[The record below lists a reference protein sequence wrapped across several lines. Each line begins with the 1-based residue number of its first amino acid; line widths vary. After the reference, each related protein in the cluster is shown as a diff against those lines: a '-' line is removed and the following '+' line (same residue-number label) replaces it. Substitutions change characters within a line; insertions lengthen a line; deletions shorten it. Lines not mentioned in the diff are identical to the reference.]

1 MRTSGGTRIS
11 RHLARRAKARGADIG
26 GRIAVRV
33 APMRASTRTVR
44 KVAPRARPDVEL
56 RPDYLPLA
64 IH

>member
-1 MRTSGGTRIS
+1 MRTSGGTRIL

-26 GRIAVRV
+26 ERIAVRV
-33 APMRASTRTVR
+33 APMRASTRKIR
-44 KVAPRARPDVEL
+44 KVARRCRPEADL